1 MMVPNYEK
9 LFEPYTADGATL
21 EGTLKWLKKTS
32 NASEMVIGQVLSETM
47 LKLAEGYEFDR
58 KKCHCGCG
66 LTNAH
71 TSIEHYMLAQ
81 VKALEEKGFIEK
93 DDTPRGIKP
102 LQKIQEKLQAKTSSL
117 PLLGFIP
124 AGGPIMTD
132 EYVQAWMDIG
142 ADNIKDQK

>member
-1 MMVPNYEK
+1 MMMVPNYEK

-81 VKALEEKGFIEK
+81 VKALEEKANK
-93 DDTPRGIKP
+93 AYADA
-102 LQKIQEKLQAKTSSL
+102 IQAETQAKIAAHIALENQRYIAENTKPSLFKRIKNGLFCSSDK
-117 PLLGFIP
+117 GNVSNF
-124 AGGPIMTD
+124 D
-132 EYVQAWMDIG
+132 S
-142 ADNIKDQK
+142 N